1 MMMVYEIFNENEL
14 IMNCK
19 YFRQQIPFS
28 VSPTLLF
35 LQLAEQNFHLLLR
48 IEPDLCEVVTGSG
61 PADQLAFQGAIWH
74 IVTD

>member
-35 LQLAEQNFHLLLR
+35 SLVSWVEFSARAADMYDLPGLRDQAEGWRRHS
-48 IEPDLCEVVTGSG
+48 D
-61 PADQLAFQGAIWH
+61 
-74 IVTD
+74 

>member
-35 LQLAEQNFHLLLR
+35 LQLAGQNFQESQR
-48 IEPDLCEVVTGSG
+48 ARVRDSIYIIEENKEIDN
-61 PADQLAFQGAIWH
+61 FH
-74 IVTD
+74 